1 MKAIH
6 VGDVIPDFTLRGL
19 DGQIFEITKFRGEKQ
34 LVLIF
39 YPPDGSNGCKNVVCK
54 FHDITEYFDKDSF
67 MIFGISG
74 LSIEYL
80 KDTTRY
86 QELNFPIICDQD
98 NKIRKLFGVSSF
110 KLGKYD
116 MLLKRALGLNPG
128 RVTFVTDKEG
138 KVIYET
144 KSQDG
149 LKCQADEALKICFHL
164 SRTNGID
171 SITSKI

>member
-1 MKAIH
+1 MKAVR
-6 VGDVIPDFTLRGL
+6 VGDMIPDFTMRGL
-19 DGQIFEITKFRGEKQ
+19 DGQIFEINRFRGNKQ

-54 FHDITEYFDKDSF
+54 FHDIAEYFDKDSF
-67 MIFGISG
+67 IIFGISG
-74 LSIEYL
+74 LSSECL
-80 KDTTRY
+80 KDSTRY

-116 MLLKRALGLNPG
+116 MLLTRAFGINPG

-138 KVIYET
+138 KIIYET
-144 KSQDG
+144 KSRDG
-149 LKCQADEALKICFHL
+149 LICQADEALKICFRL
-164 SRTNGID
+164 TRTNGIN
-171 SITSKI
+171 SPTSKI